1 MLVRFSL
8 AVGKEIFGVAA
19 LATFVYFPGKSWT
32 DFDGAGLAL
41 LASDR
46 QCYPCQLGVPKS
58 VSFVVTD
65 HAADKEVQ
73 QESFFGIGVSVE
85 HGQFSSPTRTSCSVA
100 GYSAR
105 EKLFA
110 SVRSR

>member
-1 MLVRFSL
+1 M
-8 AVGKEIFGVAA
+8 
-19 LATFVYFPGKSWT
+19 ATFEVQSG
-32 DFDGAGLAL
+32 DRANLAGDLRFDTVGSLLNVGNRVIGEGRVAVIDLAGVSSGDSAGLAL

-73 QESFFGIGVSVE
+73 QESFFGIG
-85 HGQFSSPTRTSCSVA
+85 GP
-100 GYSAR
+100 
-105 EKLFA
+105 
-110 SVRSR
+110 